1 MCSRNMLEQQQ
12 KKDTRTPHLGLL
24 AQEEMYEIRQT
35 GGGKHGELTS
45 VQEHE
50 YTRLQD
56 VMSRFKVIYNEESS
70 RLKDALRRFLES
82 NSTLEKALKECV
94 ECEEALLASE
104 SL

>member
-1 MCSRNMLEQQQ
+1 M
-12 KKDTRTPHLGLL
+12 
-24 AQEEMYEIRQT
+24 
-35 GGGKHGELTS
+35 TS

-50 YTRLQD
+50 YTRLQVLNPDLDYWMADNSQD

-82 NSTLEKALKECV
+82 NSTLEKVEQARRSSVSLMLLQALKECV
-94 ECEEALLASE
+94 ECEEALLASG